1 MDTPIL
7 DFVRAYAES
16 GTIRAHMPGHKGR
29 GPLGIEALD
38 LTEIQGADSL
48 YEADGIIRRSEE
60 NASRLFGSQSRTSV
74 FTAAMLIICLTSMCR
89 VTEIWL
95 FRRLCSDARRSLRR
109 STEKERD

>member
-16 GTIRAHMPGHKGR
+16 GTVRAHMPGHKGR

-60 NASRLFGSQSRTSV
+60 NASRLFGSQMTCYSTEGSSLCIR
-74 FTAAMLIICLTSMCR
+74 AMLLTAMYS
-89 VTEIWL
+89 VPDPQPEI
-95 FRRLCSDARRSLRR
+95 RL
-109 STEKERD
+109 